1 MNQITL
7 DHCKTALSQTRA
19 CLDRE
24 HHIALAVMCGVTF
37 ERFMAY
43 DANKTFESVRRFL
56 NKDSD
61 WDKYNRSLGNQLLD
75 IRNKAVHAEYA
86 HKFDP
91 KAEEQALEAWALLR
105 GLIPI
110 LTSSSKAD
118 IKPDMRTVIKNL
130 IAPPLK

>member
-1 MNQITL
+1 M
-7 DHCKTALSQTRA
+7 ALSQTRA

-43 DANKTFESVRRFL
+43 DANKPVSNLFTSIKESDWNKH
-56 NKDSD
+56 NKDSGHRLR
-61 WDKYNRSLGNQLLD
+61 K
-75 IRNKAVHAEYA
+75 IRNKAVHSE
-86 HKFDP
+86 HVHEFDLND
-91 KAEEQALEAWALLR
+91 KNLALEAWDLLR

-110 LTSSSKAD
+110 LTR
-118 IKPDMRTVIKNL
+118 KPSQDMGTVVTTT